1 MLKIEDGENQ
11 SNMGIVGNLIDLNK
25 TSESFKISRKKLSMG
40 YCEKKN
46 TKNKQANPFSADTRG
61 WEVGEKH

>member
-1 MLKIEDGENQ
+1 
-11 SNMGIVGNLIDLNK
+11 MGIVGNLIDLNK
-25 TSESFKISRKKLSMG
+25 TSDSFKIARKKLSMG